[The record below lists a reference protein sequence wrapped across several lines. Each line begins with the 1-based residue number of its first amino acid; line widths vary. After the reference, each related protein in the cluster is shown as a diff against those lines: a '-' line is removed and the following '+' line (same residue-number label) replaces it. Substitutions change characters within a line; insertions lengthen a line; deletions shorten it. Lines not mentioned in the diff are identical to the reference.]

1 MEVVICASDP
11 CTPHFCQ
18 EGKVYKPGTSEGKG
32 NICCA
37 SASFRVGNPSG
48 VEYHLHEVA
57 SEQRLVEPLEITQL
71 AHLPSSTWTRRIG
84 VESLLLFILLVFCF
98 ILYPCQKNN
107 FKFSLNIFEVR
118 YFLIMRSW

>member
-1 MEVVICASDP
+1 MPLTLALHIFAKKERS
-11 CTPHFCQ
+11 
-18 EGKVYKPGTSEGKG
+18 TSRGPQKG
-32 NICCA
+32 REINICCA
-37 SASFRVGNPSG
+37 SASFRAGNPSG